1 MSNRWPESAVAVTLI
16 LLIAAVSVAGI
27 ARYEVADFLKIWA
40 ALTGLVGII
49 TGTVVTYFFTRAS
62 VDNAERKLS
71 ETQRKL
77 EDEREQ
83 TRALLS
89 DRLVPRSSEGRL
101 PDFSPRE
108 DVIKEWATGNQR
120 RSPS

>member
-83 TRALLS
+83 TRALLT
-89 DRLVPRSSEGRL
+89 DRLSPRSSEGRL
-101 PDFSPRE
+101 QDFSPRE